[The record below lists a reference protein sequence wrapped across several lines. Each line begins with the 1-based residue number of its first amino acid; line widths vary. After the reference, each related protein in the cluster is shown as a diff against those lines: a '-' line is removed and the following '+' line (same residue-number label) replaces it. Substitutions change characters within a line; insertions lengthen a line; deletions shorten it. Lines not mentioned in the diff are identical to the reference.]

1 MIAALK
7 IRTSGQ
13 SSGVHLG
20 RLFPLTQALSPVSG
34 ERGTR
39 GPLHPHKRRKSRFSL
54 GGATGLIMAVLLMS
68 GCGLLYTNV
77 HVPRAYRSATPVD
90 VPSKP
95 SDKLVTGE
103 ACNHS
108 VLFLVAWGNA
118 GYATAVSSA
127 LDGEAAGSILY
138 DVQSDL
144 KATVYLFGLYTRS
157 CTIVTGKVASP

>member
-1 MIAALK
+1 MRHYQCSLRA
-7 IRTSGQ
+7 
-13 SSGVHLG
+13 
-20 RLFPLTQALSPVSG
+20 
-34 ERGTR
+34 GTC
-39 GPLHPHKRRKSRFSL
+39 
-54 GGATGLIMAVLLMS
+54 LIVAGLLMS

-77 HVPRAYRSATPVD
+77 HLPRAYRSATPVD
-90 VPSKP
+90 VASKP
-95 SDKLVTGE
+95 SDKMVTGE

-108 VLFLVAWGNA
+108 VLFLVAWGNG
-118 GYATAVSSA
+118 GYATAVGRA